1 MPKSRL
7 FNHIVAV
14 CIFIQAFS
22 TACKREETIDVN
34 QDKIYTEYELFY
46 NRSELVT
53 YVRAK
58 FKHKR
63 SSGNTLK
70 LSPPSFVSFNSRL
83 LSFNASTQQYETIYD
98 SLVSVGVFNWQD
110 NDGRY
115 FTNPIS
121 INSIKLL
128 APDTLDRNSDQVL
141 VWEGEP
147 ISINE
152 SIILFIGSN
161 LTQSYQYITY
171 DDINSK
177 SIILKKETLSQFP
190 EGELLL
196 NLQRTYT
203 PRLMETTDA
212 GGKIIGNYRDSEQK
226 VYLK

>member
-1 MPKSRL
+1 M
-7 FNHIVAV
+7 
-14 CIFIQAFS
+14 IQAFS
-22 TACKREETIDVN
+22 SACKREETIDVN

-46 NRSELVT
+46 NKSELLT
-53 YVRAK
+53 YIRAK

-83 LSFNASTQQYETIYD
+83 LSYNDATQQYETIYD
-98 SLVSVGVFNWQD
+98 SLVDEGVFKWQD
-110 NDGRY
+110 NDGRF
-115 FTNPIS
+115 FTNNVS

-128 APDTLDRNSDQVL
+128 SPDTLYRNTDQVL
-141 VWEGEP
+141 TWEGEP
-147 ISINE
+147 ISASE
-152 SIILFIGSN
+152 SILLFIGSTSN
-161 LTQSYQYITY
+161 QSYQYIAY
-171 DDINSK
+171 DNITDNTIT
-177 SIILKKETLSQFP
+177 LKKETLLQYP

-203 PRLMETTDA
+203 PLLMESTDA